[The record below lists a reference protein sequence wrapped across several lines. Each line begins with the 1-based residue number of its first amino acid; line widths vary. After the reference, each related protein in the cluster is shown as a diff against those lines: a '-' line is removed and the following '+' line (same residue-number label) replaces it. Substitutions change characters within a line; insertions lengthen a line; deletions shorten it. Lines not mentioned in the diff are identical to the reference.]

1 MPFSVLLGLAPLA
14 LAATLAVGSAAT
26 AAESPNILFIF
37 SDDHAY
43 QAVSAYGSGLNRTP
57 HIDRLAKEGVRFDRC
72 YVTNSICGPSRACIL
87 TGKYSHKNGFYTNR
101 DVFDNRQTTFPKLLQ
116 EAGYQTAI
124 IGKWHLMTEPQGFD
138 HWEVLPGQGR
148 YYSPQF
154 DDANGRVTE
163 PGYVA
168 DVITD
173 KALQWLQQ
181 RDADRPFMLM
191 VQHKSPHRE
200 WSPGPAHVGDLAEA
214 TIPEPKTLF
223 DDYRDRA
230 DAAKQATMRIA
241 DDMRLA
247 EDLKVYDPDS
257 AHGRIMN
264 KRMSAAEQAA
274 WDAAYAKEN
283 QEFAAANLEG
293 EALVRWKYQ
302 RYIKDY
308 LKTVQSVDDS
318 VGQLLDYLDESGLAA
333 NTVVIYASDQGFY
346 LGEHGWFDKR
356 FMYEQSLRT
365 PFLVRWPEVAQ
376 AGSVDERIVSN
387 VDFAPTFLE
396 LAGVEIPDDL
406 QGRSL
411 VPLLQGANPDDWRK
425 SFYYQYYEGPPAEHS
440 VAEHYGVTDGRYKLI
455 HYHKLNQ
462 WELFDLVSD
471 PDEMK
476 SVYGQPDYAGHR
488 QRLTDELKRLR
499 SELDVTSDDP
509 PELAG
514 PEAEIREAQRIKIR
528 PRSEQRQQRR
538 QNRRLERQATQN
550 PT

>member
-1 MPFSVLLGLAPLA
+1 MHMPLSSFRGQALLA
-14 LAATLAVGSAAT
+14 LLALLAVGPVAAV
-26 AAESPNILFIF
+26 EQPNILFIF

-43 QAVSAYGSGLNRTP
+43 QAVSAYGSGLNKTP
-57 HIDRLAKEGVRFDRC
+57 NIDRLATEGVRFDRC
-72 YVTNSICGPSRACIL
+72 YVTNSLCGPSRACIL
-87 TGKYSHKNGFYTNR
+87 TGKYSHKNGFCTNR

-116 EAGYQTAI
+116 KAGYQTAI
-124 IGKWHLMTEPQGFD
+124 IGKWHLMTEPKGFD

-154 DDANGRVTE
+154 DTAEGRVTE

-168 DVITD
+168 DVITG
-173 KALQWLQQ
+173 KALHWLQE
-181 RDADRPFMLM
+181 RDQKRPFMLM

-200 WSPGPAHVGDLAEA
+200 WSPSPKHVGDRADEK
-214 TIPEPKTLF
+214 IPEPKTLF
-223 DDYRDRA
+223 DDYSNRA

-241 DDMRLA
+241 DDMRLQ
-247 EDLKVYDPDS
+247 EDLKVYDPESDY
-257 AHGRIMN
+257 GKLMN

-274 WDAAYAKEN
+274 WNAAYEKEN
-283 QEFAAANLEG
+283 KEFAAANLEG

-302 RYIKDY
+302 RYMKDY
-308 LKTVQSVDDS
+308 LNTVQSVDDS
-318 VGQLLDYLDESGLAA
+318 VGELLDYLDNSGLAE

-365 PFLVRWPEVAQ
+365 PFLVRWPQVAK

-387 VDFAPTFLE
+387 VDFAQTFLE
-396 LAGVEIPDDL
+396 LAGVEAPADM

-411 VPLLQGANPDDWRK
+411 VTLLKGEQPDDWRK
-425 SFYYQYYEGPPAEHS
+425 TFYYQYYEGPPAEHS

-455 HYHKLNQ
+455 HYHQLNQ
-462 WELFDLVSD
+462 WELFDLATD
-471 PDEMK
+471 PDEMQ

-499 SELDVTSDDP
+499 SELDVTSNAP
-509 PELAG
+509 PALDEG
-514 PEAEIREAQRIKIR
+514 EQRTRQQQRIENR
-528 PRSEQRQQRR
+528 QRR
-538 QNRRLERQATQN
+538 LQRRLERQAAKAST
-550 PT
+550 